1 MAVTAVCRTVE
12 LICDL
17 NTEITESTE
26 MKNEEI
32 TNAII
37 ASAIEVH
44 RELGPGLLETTYE
57 ICLAHELAR
66 SGHDAVR
73 QLHLPVVYKGVELD
87 AGYRIDLLVDR
98 LVVVEVK
105 ATSRIEAI
113 HQAQLL
119 SYLRLSGHQV
129 GLLLNFNVRQM
140 REGIKRLV
148 MDQPAA

>member
-1 MAVTAVCRTVE
+1 MKKSLTQSSHRQSKSIENSAPRPGNSRTH
-12 LICDL
+12 C
-17 NTEITESTE
+17 
-26 MKNEEI
+26 
-32 TNAII
+32 
-37 ASAIEVH
+37 
-44 RELGPGLLETTYE
+44 GPGLLETTYE
-57 ICLAHELAR
+57 ICLAHARVSGGPLAR

-73 QLHLPVVYKGVELD
+73 QLHLPVVYKGVELE